1 MPKKEIQTKIKKKE
15 KKNIPEALTVDEAVV
30 VEPVLENLY
39 SWRSPERIWE
49 PKTRVW
55 YLAYAAFFLLLIL
68 IFAKLGYIIII
79 LGILA
84 FMFLWFVQGTIAP
97 LILEHQ
103 ITSKGVITNS
113 TLVQWEEMT
122 QFWFAKKGKW
132 LYLHMDFPQDAKK
145 PRLTLLLTKEEAE
158 IVFPLL
164 FERLKYAT
172 DDSAGYNI
180 LARSIYGVYIP
191 VSVFL
196 PDLDKPQE

>member
-1 MPKKEIQTKIKKKE
+1 MTKKEIQTKSKKKE
-15 KKNIPEALTVDEAVV
+15 KKSSSVTLTVDDALAT
-30 VEPVLENLY
+30 EPILEHLF

-97 LILEHQ
+97 LILEHE
-103 ITSKGVITNS
+103 ITNKGVITNS

-145 PRLTLLLTKEEAE
+145 PRLTLLLTQEEAQ
-158 IVFPLL
+158 IVFPLI

-172 DDSAGYNI
+172 DDSAGYNL

-191 VSVFL
+191 VSGFL
-196 PDLDKPQE
+196 PDMDKPQK

>member
-1 MPKKEIQTKIKKKE
+1 MPKKEIQTIKNKKRL
-15 KKNIPEALTVDEAVV
+15 KKSPSVTEGEVVTVEL
-30 VEPVLENLY
+30 VLEHLF

-122 QFWFAKKGKW
+122 Q
-132 LYLHMDFPQDAKK
+132 
-145 PRLTLLLTKEEAE
+145 
-158 IVFPLL
+158 
-164 FERLKYAT
+164 
-172 DDSAGYNI
+172 
-180 LARSIYGVYIP
+180 
-191 VSVFL
+191 
-196 PDLDKPQE
+196 